1 VRKEKEAVLLLKTS
15 FISGQESV
23 EVMEQCP
30 VEDRPFRMSRA
41 IGYCHSGRMVSRN
54 RPTSPMKPD
63 LSKKKITG
71 FGRGGSGA
79 S

>member
-1 VRKEKEAVLLLKTS
+1 
-15 FISGQESV
+15 
-23 EVMEQCP
+23 MEQCP